1 MPRFSPT
8 RFPPGFFDLPADA
21 GHALP
26 LDVIAAWTR
35 SAQTPEIAREL
46 LRPYT
51 IRGIVVS
58 SDTAGLTRLTAERSL
73 IEILA
78 MVNRPKELVHAYGRA
93 IGGIPLGVW
102 AADNSQMFYPD
113 GIPAPHVLSLLLTL
127 MDKVT
132 ADCEV
137 GIGLCVHHGVFYELG
152 HGIYG
157 PDADLVEK
165 VAEDH
170 VDGGEITVTRGL
182 ARQLGETGF
191 SLSPRDDLR
200 DAYGEILRV
209 LDGPRLRNV
218 LATDFRYPLP
228 FSDEFYG
235 GLHEFSR
242 TRRSS
247 VVPRPAYRDATIVVI
262 ERERED
268 PDVPEVAVL
277 NDLALAAGVKRIG
290 GSLVEDLAGIEVKTS
305 SAVSIYSFDD
315 ARHAVDFSR
324 TLRATL
330 AAQRVRLRIGIDSG
344 RVLLFD
350 LAGGQH
356 DLAGSPVNIASK
368 LAQDAGQFDDIA
380 ITAAAARRAGLP
392 DVVASRGLLVGGVTV
407 ETLTI

>member
-35 SAQTPEIAREL
+35 SAQTPEVAREL
-46 LRPYT
+46 LGPYT
-51 IRGIVVS
+51 LRGIVVS

-78 MVNRPKELVHAYGRA
+78 MVSRPKELVHAYGKA

-102 AADNSQMFYPD
+102 AADNTQMFYPE
-113 GIPAPHVLSLLLTL
+113 GIPAAHVLSLLLALT
-127 MDKVT
+127 DKVS
-132 ADCEV
+132 AECEV

-152 HGIYG
+152 QGVYG
-157 PDADLVEK
+157 PDADRVEA

-170 VDGGEITVTRGL
+170 VEAGEIAVTGEI
-182 ARQLGETGF
+182 ARMVGEAGF
-191 SLSPRDDLR
+191 TLTPRDDLR
-200 DAYGEILRV
+200 DSFGEILRV
-209 LDGPRLRNV
+209 VEGPRLRNL

-235 GLHEFSR
+235 GLHEFNR

-247 VVPRPAYRDATIVVI
+247 IVPRPAYREATIVVV

-268 PDVPEVAVL
+268 PDVPEVAAL
-277 NDLALAAGVKRIG
+277 NDLALAAAVKRIG

-305 SAVSIYSFDD
+305 NAVSIYAFDD

-324 TLRATL
+324 KLRATL
-330 AAQRVRLRIGIDSG
+330 ADQRVRLRIGIDIG
-344 RVLLFD
+344 RVLIFD

-368 LAQDAGQFDDIA
+368 LAQEGGGFGVIRL
-380 ITAAAARRAGLP
+380 TAAAARRAGLP
-392 DVVASRGLLVGGVTV
+392 DVVGSRGVRVGGVTV
-407 ETLTI
+407 EAIDI

>member
-1 MPRFSPT
+1 V
-8 RFPPGFFDLPADA
+8 A
-21 GHALP
+21 
-26 LDVIAAWTR
+26 
-35 SAQTPEIAREL
+35 
-46 LRPYT
+46 
-51 IRGIVVS
+51 
-58 SDTAGLTRLTAERSL
+58 
-73 IEILA
+73 
-78 MVNRPKELVHAYGRA
+78 
-93 IGGIPLGVW
+93 
-102 AADNSQMFYPD
+102 
-113 GIPAPHVLSLLLTL
+113 
-127 MDKVT
+127 

-152 HGIYG
+152 HGVYG
-157 PDADLVEK
+157 PDADLVEN

-170 VDGGEITVTRGL
+170 VDAGEITVTGVL
-182 ARQLGETGF
+182 ARRLGKNGF

-200 DAYGEILRV
+200 ESYGEILRV

-218 LATDFRYPLP
+218 LATDLRYPLP

-235 GLHEFSR
+235 GLHEYSR

-247 VVPRPAYRDATIVVI
+247 AVPRPAYRDATIVVI
-262 ERERED
+262 EREREE

-277 NDLALAAGVKRIG
+277 NDLALAAAVKRIG

-305 SAVSIYSFDD
+305 SAVSIYCFDD

-324 TLRATL
+324 TLRDVL
-330 AAQRVRLRIGIDSG
+330 AAQRVRLRIGIDTG

-350 LAGGQH
+350 LAGGQR

-368 LAQDAGQFDDIA
+368 LAQDAGRFDDIF
-380 ITAAAARRAGLP
+380 ITAAAARHAGLP

>member
-21 GHALP
+21 GRALP

-35 SAQTPEIAREL
+35 STQTWEIAREL
-46 LRPYT
+46 LGPYT

-78 MVNRPKELVHAYGRA
+78 MVSRPKELVHAYGRA

-102 AADNSQMFYPD
+102 AADNSQMFYPE
-113 GIPAPHVLSLLLTL
+113 GIPAAHVLSLLLAL
-127 MDKVT
+127 MDKVS

-152 HGIYG
+152 QGVYG
-157 PDADLVEK
+157 SGADLVEG

-170 VDGGEITVTRGL
+170 VGAGELTVTGVV
-182 ARQLGETGF
+182 ARMIGDAGF
-191 SLSPRDDLR
+191 SLVPREDLR
-200 DAYGEILRV
+200 DRFGEILTV

-262 ERERED
+262 EREREE
-268 PDVPEVAVL
+268 PDLPEVAVL
-277 NDLALAAGVKRIG
+277 NDLALAAAVKRIG
-290 GSLVEDLAGIEVKTS
+290 GSLVEDLAGLEVKTS

-315 ARHAVDFSR
+315 AHQAVDFSR
-324 TLRATL
+324 TLRAAL
-330 AAQRVRLRIGIDSG
+330 AAHRVRLRIGIDSG
-344 RVLLFD
+344 RVLIFD

-356 DLAGSPVNIASK
+356 DLAGSPANIASK
-368 LAQDAGQFDDIA
+368 LAQDTGRFGDIS
-380 ITAAAARRAGLP
+380 ITAASARLAGLP
-392 DVVASRGLLVGGVTV
+392 DVVASRGILVGGVTV